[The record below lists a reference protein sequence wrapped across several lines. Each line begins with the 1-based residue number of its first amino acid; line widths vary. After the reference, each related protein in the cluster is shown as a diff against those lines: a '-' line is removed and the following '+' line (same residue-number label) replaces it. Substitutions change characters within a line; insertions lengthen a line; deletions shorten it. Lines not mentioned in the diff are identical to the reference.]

1 MARRKRHGRSFANKS
16 RQAQLKVRLPEALRY
31 TLERE
36 ARSRGHSMNTE
47 IVRRLGESI
56 RAKDE
61 PTKVV
66 AQALVDCLPDEVVG
80 EIEEILMRYREAD
93 YLADMGADM
102 EDERRLE
109 EESK

>member
-1 MARRKRHGRSFANKS
+1 
-16 RQAQLKVRLPEALRY
+16 
-31 TLERE
+31 
-36 ARSRGHSMNTE
+36 MNTE
-47 IVRRLGESI
+47 IVRRLSESI

-102 EDERRLE
+102 ADERRIE

>member
-1 MARRKRHGRSFANKS
+1 
-16 RQAQLKVRLPEALRY
+16 
-31 TLERE
+31 
-36 ARSRGHSMNTE
+36 MNTE

-66 AQALVDCLPDEVVG
+66 AEALLDCLPDEVVN
-80 EIEEILMRYREAD
+80 EIEGILMRYRAEDYMAD
-93 YLADMGADM
+93 TAD
-102 EDERRLE
+102 DERHIE